1 LTCARIGHESLYI
14 PSTNSNVRA
23 FLALDEWRDYAVT
36 AEMTVWILIERRS
49 GGVSRWSHWP
59 IDVRLFDRSMDAHEF
74 SPRLTKAQSLSG

>member
-1 LTCARIGHESLYI
+1 VSPRTREKSYRHFWHQNQED
-14 PSTNSNVRA
+14 P
-23 FLALDEWRDYAVT
+23 DYAVT

-59 IDVRLFDRSMDAHEF
+59 IDVRLFDRSMDAQEF